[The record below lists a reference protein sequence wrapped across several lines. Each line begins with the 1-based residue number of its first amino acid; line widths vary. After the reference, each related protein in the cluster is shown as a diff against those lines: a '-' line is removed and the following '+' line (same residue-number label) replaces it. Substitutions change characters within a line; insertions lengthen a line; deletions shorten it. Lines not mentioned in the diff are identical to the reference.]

1 MPEREVANVIESQ
14 IVFDRARSIQ
24 WMNTV
29 AGHAR
34 RELQAHFNERMPR
47 KLPIVEITGV
57 FDEEDE
63 D

>member
-1 MPEREVANVIESQ
+1 MIELQ

-29 AGHAR
+29 AGRAR

-47 KLPIVEITGV
+47 KPPIVEITGV